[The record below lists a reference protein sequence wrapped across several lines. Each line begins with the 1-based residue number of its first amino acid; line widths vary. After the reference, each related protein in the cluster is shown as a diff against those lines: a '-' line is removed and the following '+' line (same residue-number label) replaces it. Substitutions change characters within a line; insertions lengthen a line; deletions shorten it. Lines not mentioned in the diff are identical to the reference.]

1 MNYLVKLHIQI
12 NTFINNHKSR
22 IKAQKEAFASLV
34 YSSI

>member
-12 NTFINNHKSR
+12 NTFINNLK
-22 IKAQKEAFASLV
+22 INDKAQKEAFASLN